1 MSEFN
6 KTDDEILSYAQSGS
20 NKYAEKVIEKY
31 RQTVEVVASKYKD
44 SPMEREDLIQEGMI
58 GLLAAIKSYRQ
69 DKGASFM
76 TYAKICIDNSI
87 QTALRKFSRQ
97 KDIPPQNVIEY
108 QEEELPAESGHA
120 SAEDIVIAQES
131 VSMLTQVLRE
141 NLSDFENE
149 VLRLHIV
156 GCSYNEIARRLC
168 KTPKA
173 IDNALQR
180 VRKKLTGISLQ
191 HKIRQ

>member
-31 RQTVEVVASKYKD
+31 RQTVEVIASKYKD

-87 QTALRKFSRQ
+87 RTALRKFSRQ

>member
-31 RQTVEVVASKYKD
+31 RQTVEVIASKYKD

-156 GCSYNEIARRLC
+156 GCSYNEIAGRLC

>member
-31 RQTVEVVASKYKD
+31 RQTVEVIASKYKD